1 MIKKLKV
8 GLFIDTYFPMVDGVI
23 VVTDN
28 YARRLAK
35 FCDVTV
41 FCPEGRKSFDDSTLP
56 YKVVRCTKKFKLSFL
71 DYDLPLPKRD
81 KKFKEELE
89 NSNLDIV
96 HIHSPFS
103 IGKMGIKYAKKHNIP
118 CVGHMHSQFKQ
129 DFKKAVK
136 LNGLTNIMVKIVM
149 SAFNKCDE
157 CWAVNEMTSQIFV
170 GYGAKQPPKVHYNGT
185 DMLPIENN
193 HVVEELKAKYDIK
206 NDEKVFMFVGRIT
219 TLKNIF
225 FILDVLKELNSR
237 GFKFKMLYVGSGP
250 DEEKLKKDIEEAKL
264 EKEAIMVGR
273 ITDRELLANYFK
285 LSDLFLF
292 PSIYD
297 TNGLVQIEAA
307 SQKTPTIFL
316 EGTAASSATKDNV
329 NGYHAKNNVK
339 EFADKIV
346 EIFADESKYQA
357 VCENAYKDIYHTW
370 DDIVMEGY
378 NRYLEL
384 IEEKKKQKVSKK

>member
-1 MIKKLKV
+1 
-8 GLFIDTYFPMVDGVI
+8 
-23 VVTDN
+23 
-28 YARRLAK
+28 
-35 FCDVTV
+35 
-41 FCPEGRKSFDDSTLP
+41 
-56 YKVVRCTKKFKLSFL
+56 
-71 DYDLPLPKRD
+71 
-81 KKFKEELE
+81 
-89 NSNLDIV
+89 
-96 HIHSPFS
+96 
-103 IGKMGIKYAKKHNIP
+103 
-118 CVGHMHSQFKQ
+118 
-129 DFKKAVK
+129 
-136 LNGLTNIMVKIVM
+136 
-149 SAFNKCDE
+149 
-157 CWAVNEMTSQIFV
+157 
-170 GYGAKQPPKVHYNGT
+170 
-185 DMLPIENN
+185 
-193 HVVEELKAKYDIK
+193 
-206 NDEKVFMFVGRIT
+206 
-219 TLKNIF
+219 
-225 FILDVLKELNSR
+225 
-237 GFKFKMLYVGSGP
+237 
-250 DEEKLKKDIEEAKL
+250 
-264 EKEAIMVGR
+264 MVGR